1 MAASALLRLLL
12 AACALVAAR
21 AAGRGAGGGPAA
33 RSSSSGA
40 NKCFQQGELC
50 ARSFVYTP
58 CCPGLTC
65 KGQSG
70 YDVNAKCV

>member
-12 AACALVAAR
+12 AACALAAAR
-21 AAGRGAGGGPAA
+21 AAGVGAGGGAA
-33 RSSSSGA
+33 KARTSGSGGT
-40 NKCFQQGELC
+40 CFQQGELC